1 MILENPGKQCTGKRE
16 KMVSG
21 AGFRLEI
28 GRISGELI
36 L

>member
-1 MILENPGKQCTGKRE
+1 MIPENPAKQCTGKRE
-16 KMVSG
+16 KMVSR

-28 GRISGELI
+28 GRISGEII